1 MDYKNISPMILY
13 SLRITT
19 GKLLI
24 IINNHEENGTTYRIV
39 YSGPK
44 QFFHFEA
51 KVRT

>member
-1 MDYKNISPMILY
+1 MDYKNILPMILY
-13 SLRITT
+13 RLRITT
-19 GKLLI
+19 GKLL

-51 KVRT
+51 KVKT